1 MPAKEWQI
9 RRFGFGQFSKNRK
22 PMCQNQQ
29 ITSDESTSGTTI
41 GRRLLQ
47 SALQRNPLM
56 SLLSNLVGPI
66 VGLFRRRRA
75 KPPGSIRK
83 MKLES
88 YSYSPIGAPTRR
100 LRESLEAPM
109 KAERRDNEGRPRA
122 EFDLERLRIRMRSRR
137 RSTAPRARARPAR
150 RGKKGGRHHG

>member
-1 MPAKEWQI
+1 
-9 RRFGFGQFSKNRK
+9 
-22 PMCQNQQ
+22 MCQNQQ
-29 ITSDESTSGTTI
+29 ITSDETTSGSTI

-56 SLLSNLVGPI
+56 SLVSNLVGPI

-88 YSYSPIGAPTRR
+88 YSYSPVAASSKG
-100 LRESLEAPM
+100 LRESVEAPM
-109 KAERRDNEGRPRA
+109 KAQRRDNEGRPRA

-137 RSTAPRARARPAR
+137 RSTAPAARAQLAR
-150 RGKKGGRHHG
+150 REKKGGRHHG